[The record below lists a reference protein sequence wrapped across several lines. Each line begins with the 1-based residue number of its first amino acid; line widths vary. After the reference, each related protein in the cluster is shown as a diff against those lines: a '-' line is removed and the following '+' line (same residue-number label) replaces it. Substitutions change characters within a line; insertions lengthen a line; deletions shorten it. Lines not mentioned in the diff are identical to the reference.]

1 MSGIEIRDLSYQYP
15 TGSEKVLQNINLNIE
30 SGKFYAFVGVN
41 GGGKTTLCN
50 VIRGFIP
57 HFFKGDISGEVLIDG
72 KDVRDWDTSDLAQ
85 KVGFVFQNPFTQ
97 ISGVKETVFD
107 EIAFGLENLGVEVSV
122 IRQKVQE
129 IISLLGIGYIQDKNP
144 NELSGG
150 QKQRV
155 ALASIIVMEPDIL
168 IFDEPTSQLDPQ
180 GTEEIFKAIDIM
192 KKKGKTIIL
201 VEHKIEL
208 IAEYSDYIV
217 VLQDGQIKRQGRTED
232 VLSHEDTQ
240 DFGIGLT
247 QYTLLDLQMRKH
259 NMNTERI
266 PITESDSIKVM
277 KEWMSLQGVKA

>member
-1 MSGIEIRDLSYQYP
+1 MSGIEIRNVSYQYP
-15 TGSEKVLQNINLNIE
+15 TGSEKVLHDLNLTIE
-30 SGKFYAFVGVN
+30 SGKFYALAGVN

-57 HFFKGDISGEVLIDG
+57 HFFKGERTGEVLIDG
-72 KDVRDWDTSDLAQ
+72 KDVQDWDPSDLAQ

-107 EIAFGLENLGVEVSV
+107 EIAFGLENLGVEISV
-122 IRQKVQE
+122 IKQKVQD
-129 IISLLGIGYIQDKNP
+129 IIKLLGIEYIQDKNP

-180 GTEEIFKAIDIM
+180 GTEEIFRVIDIM

-208 IAEYSDYIV
+208 IAEYADYVI
-217 VLQDGQIKRQGRTED
+217 VLQDGQIKKQGRTEE
-232 VLSHEDTQ
+232 VLSEEGTQ
-240 DFGIGLT
+240 DYGLGLT
-247 QYTLLDLQMRKH
+247 QYTLLDLEMRKH
-259 NMNTERI
+259 NMHTERI
-266 PITESDSIKVM
+266 PITERDSVQVM
-277 KEWMSLQGVKA
+277 KQWMELQGVKL

>member
-1 MSGIEIRDLSYQYP
+1 MSGIEIRNLSYQYP
-15 TGSEKVLQNINLNIE
+15 TGSEKVLHDLNLTIE
-30 SGKFYAFVGVN
+30 SGKFYAFAGVN

-57 HFFKGDISGEVLIDG
+57 HFFKGERTGEVLIDG
-72 KDVRDWDTSDLAQ
+72 KDVQDWDPSDLAQ

-107 EIAFGLENLGVEVSV
+107 EIAFGLENLGVEISV
-122 IRQKVQE
+122 IKQKVQD
-129 IISLLGIGYIQDKNP
+129 IIKLLGIEYIQDKNP

-180 GTEEIFKAIDIM
+180 GTEEIFRVIDIM

-208 IAEYSDYIV
+208 IAEYADYVI
-217 VLQDGQIKRQGRTED
+217 VLQDGQIKKQGRTEE
-232 VLSHEDTQ
+232 VLSEEDTQ
-240 DFGIGLT
+240 DYGLGLT

-259 NMNTERI
+259 NMHTERI
-266 PITESDSIKVM
+266 PITERDSVQVM
-277 KEWMSLQGVKA
+277 KQWMELQGVKL

>member
-1 MSGIEIRDLSYQYP
+1 MSGIEIRNLSYQYP
-15 TGSEKVLQNINLNIE
+15 TGSDKVLYDLNLTIE
-30 SGKFYAFVGVN
+30 SGKFYALAGVN

-57 HFFKGDISGEVLIDG
+57 HFFKGERTGEVLIDG
-72 KDVRDWDTSDLAQ
+72 KDVQDWDPSDLAQ

-107 EIAFGLENLGVEVSV
+107 EIAFGLENLGVEVDV
-122 IRQKVQE
+122 IRQKVQD
-129 IISLLGIGYIQDKNP
+129 IIQLLGIEYIQNKNP

-180 GTEEIFKAIDIM
+180 GTEEIFRVIDIM

-208 IAEYSDYIV
+208 IAEYADYVI
-217 VLQDGQIKRQGRTED
+217 VLQDGHIKKQGSTEE
-232 VLSHEDTQ
+232 VLAEEETQ
-240 DFGIGLT
+240 DYGLGLT
-247 QYTLLDLQMRKH
+247 QYTLLDLQMRKQ
-259 NMNTERI
+259 NMHTERI
-266 PITESDSIKVM
+266 PITEGDSVQVM
-277 KEWMSLQGVKA
+277 KQWMELQGVKS

>member
-1 MSGIEIRDLSYQYP
+1 MSGIEIRNLSYQYP

-107 EIAFGLENLGVEVSV
+107 EIAFGLENLGVEVSL
-122 IRQKVQE
+122 IRHKVQE

-208 IAEYSDYIV
+208 IAEYADYIV

-232 VLSHEDTQ
+232 VLTHEDTQ

>member
-1 MSGIEIRDLSYQYP
+1 MSAIEIRNLSYQYP
-15 TGSEKVLQNINLNIE
+15 TGSEEVLHNLNLTIE
-30 SGKFYAFVGVN
+30 SGKFYALAGVN

-57 HFFKGDISGEVLIDG
+57 HFFKGERTGKVLIEG
-72 KDVRDWDTSDLAQ
+72 KDVQDWDPSDLAQ

-107 EIAFGLENLGVEVSV
+107 EIAFGLENLGVEVDV
-122 IRQKVQE
+122 IRQRVQD
-129 IISLLGIGYIQDKNP
+129 IIGLLGIGYIQDKNP

-180 GTEEIFKAIDIM
+180 GTEEIFRVIDIM

-208 IAEYSDYIV
+208 IAEYADYVI
-217 VLQDGQIKRQGRTED
+217 VLQDGEIKKQGRTEE
-232 VLSHEDTQ
+232 VLADEATQ
-240 DFGIGLT
+240 DFGLGLT
-247 QYTLLDLQMRKH
+247 QYTLLDLAMRKQH
-259 NMNTERI
+259 MHTERI
-266 PITESDSIKVM
+266 PITEGDSVSVM
-277 KEWMSLQGVKA
+277 KQWMEFQGVKA

>member
-1 MSGIEIRDLSYQYP
+1 MSGIEIRNLSYRYP
-15 TGSEKVLQNINLNIE
+15 TGSEKVLHDINLTIE
-30 SGKFYAFVGVN
+30 SGKFYALVGVN

-57 HFFKGDISGEVLIDG
+57 HFFKGERNGEVLIDG
-72 KDVRDWDTSDLAQ
+72 KDVSDWDTSNLAQ

-107 EIAFGLENLGVEVSV
+107 EIAFGLENLGVEVSE
-122 IRQKVQE
+122 IKQRVQN
-129 IISLLGIGYIQDKNP
+129 IISLLGIEYIQHKNP

-208 IAEYSDYIV
+208 IAEYADYIV
-217 VLQDGQIKRQGRTED
+217 VLQDGHIKRQGRTED
-232 VLSHEDTQ
+232 VLSKEDTQ
-240 DFGIGLT
+240 DFGVGLT

-259 NMNTERI
+259 NMNTDRI
-266 PITESDSIKVM
+266 PITERDSVQIM
-277 KEWMSLQGVKA
+277 KQWMELQGVRS

>member
-1 MSGIEIRDLSYQYP
+1 MSGIEIRNLSYKYP
-15 TGSEKVLQNINLNIE
+15 TGHDKVLHNINLDIE
-30 SGKFYAFVGVN
+30 SGKFYAFIGVN

-72 KDVRDWDTSDLAQ
+72 KDVREWDTGDLAQ

-107 EIAFGLENLGVEVSV
+107 EIAFGLENLGVEVNV
-122 IRQKVQE
+122 IKQKVQD
-129 IISLLGIGYIQDKNP
+129 IISLLGIEYIQHKNP

-180 GTEEIFKAIDIM
+180 GTEEIFRAIDIM

-208 IAEYSDYIV
+208 IAEYADYVV
-217 VLQDGQIKRQGRTED
+217 VLKDGQIMRQGSTED
-232 VLSHEDTQ
+232 VLSNQDTQ
-240 DFGIGLT
+240 DYGIGLT

-266 PITESDSIKVM
+266 PITEKDSVQVM
-277 KEWMSLQGVKA
+277 KQWMALQGVKS

>member
-1 MSGIEIRDLSYQYP
+1 MSGIQIRNLSYKYP
-15 TGSEKVLQNINLNIE
+15 TNSDEVLHNINLEIE
-30 SGKFYAFVGVN
+30 SGKLYAVIGVN

-107 EIAFGLENLGVEVSV
+107 EIAFGLENLGVEVS
-122 IRQKVQE
+122 IIKEKVQD
-129 IISLLGIGYIQDKNP
+129 IIMLFGIEYIQHKNP

-155 ALASIIVMEPDIL
+155 ALASIMVMEPEIL

-208 IAEYSDYIV
+208 IAEYADYVI
-217 VLQDGQIKRQGRTED
+217 VLQDGRIKKQGRTED
-232 VLSHEDTQ
+232 VLSDEDTQ
-240 DFGIGLT
+240 YYGVGLT
-247 QYTLLDLQMRKH
+247 QFTLLDLQMRQH

-277 KEWMSLQGVKA
+277 KEWMALQGVKS

>member
-1 MSGIEIRDLSYQYP
+1 MSGIEIRNLSYQYP
-15 TGSEKVLQNINLNIE
+15 TGSEKVLYDLNLTIE
-30 SGKFYAFVGVN
+30 SGKFYALAGVN

-57 HFFKGDISGEVLIDG
+57 HFFKGERTGEVLIDG
-72 KDVRDWDTSDLAQ
+72 KDVQDWDPSDLAQ

-107 EIAFGLENLGVEVSV
+107 EIAFGLENLGVEVDV
-122 IRQKVQE
+122 IRQKVQD
-129 IISLLGIGYIQDKNP
+129 IIQLLGIEYIQNKNP

-180 GTEEIFKAIDIM
+180 GTEEIFRVIDIM

-208 IAEYSDYIV
+208 IAEYADYVI
-217 VLQDGQIKRQGRTED
+217 VLQDGHIKKQGRTEE
-232 VLSHEDTQ
+232 VLAEEETQ
-240 DFGIGLT
+240 DYGLGLT
-247 QYTLLDLQMRKH
+247 QYTLLDLQMRKQ
-259 NMNTERI
+259 NMHTERI
-266 PITESDSIKVM
+266 PITEGDSVQVLKQ
-277 KEWMSLQGVKA
+277 WMELQGVKS

>member
-1 MSGIEIRDLSYQYP
+1 MSGIEIRNLSYQYP
-15 TGSEKVLQNINLNIE
+15 TGSEKVLHDINLTIE

-57 HFFKGDISGEVLIDG
+57 HFFKGEISGEVLIDG

-155 ALASIIVMEPDIL
+155 ALASIIVMEPEIL

-208 IAEYSDYIV
+208 IAEYADYVV

-259 NMNTERI
+259 NMNTGRI

-277 KEWMSLQGVKA
+277 KEWMSLQGVKI

>member
-1 MSGIEIRDLSYQYP
+1 MSGIQIRKLSYKYP
-15 TGSEKVLQNINLNIE
+15 TSSDEVLHNINLEIE
-30 SGKFYAFVGVN
+30 SGKLYALIGVN

-57 HFFKGDISGEVLIDG
+57 HFFKGEISGEVLIDG

-107 EIAFGLENLGVEVSV
+107 EIAFGLENLGVEVS
-122 IRQKVQE
+122 IIKKKVQD
-129 IISLLGIGYIQDKNP
+129 IIRLFGIEYMQHKNP

-155 ALASIIVMEPDIL
+155 ALASIMVMEPEIL

-208 IAEYSDYIV
+208 IAEYADYVIV
-217 VLQDGQIKRQGRTED
+217 IQDGRIKKQGRTED
-232 VLSHEDTQ
+232 VLSNEDTQ
-240 DFGIGLT
+240 YYGVGLT
-247 QYTLLDLQMRKH
+247 QYTLLDLQMRQH

-277 KEWMSLQGVKA
+277 KEWMALQGVKS

>member
-1 MSGIEIRDLSYQYP
+1 MSGIEIRNLSYQYP

-208 IAEYSDYIV
+208 IAEYADYIV

-247 QYTLLDLQMRKH
+247 QYTLL
-259 NMNTERI
+259 
-266 PITESDSIKVM
+266 
-277 KEWMSLQGVKA
+277 

>member
-1 MSGIEIRDLSYQYP
+1 MSAIKIRNLSYKYP
-15 TGSEKVLQNINLNIE
+15 TGKTEVLQNINLDIE
-30 SGKFYAFVGVN
+30 TGKLYALVGVN

-57 HFFKGDISGEVLIDG
+57 HFFKGTISGEVLIDG
-72 KDVRDWDTSDLAQ
+72 KDVREWDTGDLAQ

-107 EIAFGLENLGVEVSV
+107 EVAFGLENLGVE
-122 IRQKVQE
+122 IEIIKKKVQD
-129 IISLLGIGYIQDKNP
+129 IIKLFGIEYIQHKNP

-155 ALASIIVMEPDIL
+155 AIASIMVMEPDIL

-180 GTEEIFKAIDIM
+180 GTEEIFQAIDIM

-208 IAEYSDYIV
+208 IADYADNIIV
-217 VLQDGQIKRQGRTED
+217 IQDGQIKTEGSTYE
-232 VLSHEDTQ
+232 VLSKETTQ
-240 DFGIGLT
+240 DYGVGLT
-247 QYTLLDLQMRKH
+247 QYTLLNLQMRKH
-259 NMNTERI
+259 NMITETV

-277 KEWMSLQGVKA
+277 KKWMALQGVKA

>member
-1 MSGIEIRDLSYQYP
+1 MSGITISNLSYQYP
-15 TGSEKVLQNINLNIE
+15 TGREKVLHNINLTIE

-57 HFFKGDISGEVLIDG
+57 HFFKGEISGEVLIDG

-155 ALASIIVMEPDIL
+155 ALASIIVMKPEIL

-208 IAEYSDYIV
+208 IAEYADYVV

-277 KEWMSLQGVKA
+277 KEWMSLQGVKV

>member
-1 MSGIEIRDLSYQYP
+1 MSGIEIRNLSYQYP
-15 TGSEKVLQNINLNIE
+15 TGSEKVLHDLNLTIE
-30 SGKFYAFVGVN
+30 SGKFYAFAGVN

-57 HFFKGDISGEVLIDG
+57 HFFKGERTGEVLIDG
-72 KDVRDWDTSDLAQ
+72 KDVQDWDPSDLAQ

-107 EIAFGLENLGVEVSV
+107 EIAFGLENLGVEISV
-122 IRQKVQE
+122 IKQKVQD
-129 IISLLGIGYIQDKNP
+129 IIKLLGIEYIQDKNP

-180 GTEEIFKAIDIM
+180 GTEEIFRVIDIM

-208 IAEYSDYIV
+208 IAEYADYVI
-217 VLQDGQIKRQGRTED
+217 VLQDGQIKKQGRTEE
-232 VLSHEDTQ
+232 VLSEEGTQ
-240 DFGIGLT
+240 DYGLGLT

-259 NMNTERI
+259 NMHTERI
-266 PITESDSIKVM
+266 PITERDSVQVM
-277 KEWMSLQGVKA
+277 KQWMELQGVKL

>member
-1 MSGIEIRDLSYQYP
+1 MSGIQIRNLSYKYP
-15 TGSEKVLQNINLNIE
+15 TSSDEVLHNINLEIE
-30 SGKFYAFVGVN
+30 SGKLYAVIGVN

-107 EIAFGLENLGVEVSV
+107 EIAFGLENLGVEVS
-122 IRQKVQE
+122 IIKEKVQD
-129 IISLLGIGYIQDKNP
+129 IIMLFGIEYIQHKNP

-155 ALASIIVMEPDIL
+155 ALASIMVMEPEIL
-168 IFDEPTSQLDPQ
+168 IFDEPTSQLDPK

-208 IAEYSDYIV
+208 IAEYADYVI
-217 VLQDGQIKRQGRTED
+217 VLQDGRIKKQGRTED
-232 VLSHEDTQ
+232 VLSNEDTQ
-240 DFGIGLT
+240 YYGVGLT
-247 QYTLLDLQMRKH
+247 QFTLLDLQMRQH

-277 KEWMSLQGVKA
+277 KEWMALQGVKS

>member
-1 MSGIEIRDLSYQYP
+1 MSGIEIRNLSYEYP
-15 TGSEKVLQNINLNIE
+15 TGSGKALHDINLNIE

-57 HFFKGDISGEVLIDG
+57 HFFKGDRSGEVLIDG
-72 KDVRDWDTSDLAQ
+72 KDVCDWDTSELAQ

-107 EIAFGLENLGVEVSV
+107 EIAFGLENLGVEVS
-122 IRQKVQE
+122 IIKKKVQE
-129 IISLLGIGYIQDKNP
+129 IIDLLGIGYIQQKNP

-180 GTEEIFKAIDIM
+180 GTEEIFKAIDLM

-208 IAEYSDYIV
+208 IAEYADYVI
-217 VLQDGQIKRQGRTED
+217 VLQDGQIMKQGSTED
-232 VLSHEDTQ
+232 VLSDEHTQ
-240 DFGIGLT
+240 DYGVGLT
-247 QYTLLDLQMRKH
+247 QYTLLDLQMRKQ
-259 NMNTERI
+259 NMYTERI
-266 PITESDSIKVM
+266 PITERESVQVM
-277 KEWMSLQGVKA
+277 REWMELQGVKS

>member
-1 MSGIEIRDLSYQYP
+1 MSGIEIRNLSYQYP
-15 TGSEKVLQNINLNIE
+15 TGSEKVLYDLNLTIE
-30 SGKFYAFVGVN
+30 SGKFYALAGVN

-57 HFFKGDISGEVLIDG
+57 HFFKGERTGEVRIDG
-72 KDVRDWDTSDLAQ
+72 KDVQDWDPSDLAQ

-107 EIAFGLENLGVEVSV
+107 EIAFGLENLGVEVDV
-122 IRQKVQE
+122 IRQKVQD
-129 IISLLGIGYIQDKNP
+129 IIQLLGIEYIQHKNP

-180 GTEEIFKAIDIM
+180 GTEEIFRVIDIM

-208 IAEYSDYIV
+208 IAEYADYVI
-217 VLQDGQIKRQGRTED
+217 VLQGGQIKKQGRTEE
-232 VLSHEDTQ
+232 VLAEEATQ
-240 DFGIGLT
+240 DCGLGLT
-247 QYTLLDLQMRKH
+247 QYTLLDLAMRKQH
-259 NMNTERI
+259 MHTERI
-266 PITESDSIKVM
+266 PITEGDSVQVM
-277 KEWMSLQGVKA
+277 RQWMEVQGVKP